1 MAWNGFIIILFQL
14 FMLNNGKFILGSTLS
29 DIDRLYSKLSL
40 DYNKKIRPG
49 DDQSLTTRVNVSFNM
64 GAIQEFDEVNGK
76 FAVIGFFRI
85 TWHDS
90 RLTWNT
96 VDYNNTNTVTFL
108 QEDIWTPT
116 LVITNPFFKIDQIGN
131 DFMTVR
137 YFSNGLAYWTPG
149 EILISS
155 CSVDITY
162 FPFDEQICTI
172 RLMAWGTFPFEIL
185 LQSFSGVKLDYYSE
199 HGTWRI
205 TSTTFDDIV
214 DEVTGLSLIDMS
226 VSMKRRPGF
235 YVINIVLPVIFL
247 MVLNSCVFLL
257 PPDSGE
263 RVSYAIT
270 VLLAISVFLSLI
282 RNHLPKTSEPMSLL
296 EYFLMFDLVFSS
308 LICLSTMLC
317 VRLQFRNKNNTIPSY
332 LKWTILCCRRNDLK
346 KTESLVEVQNNK
358 SDAHNGDLNA
368 CDGLIDDN
376 KHDISWRDICEA
388 LDTILLTTS
397 FVVLSVSVSLFF
409 LIITKTI

>member
-1 MAWNGFIIILFQL
+1 MEWNSFLILQL
-14 FMLNNGKFILGSTLS
+14 LMLNSGTFIFGSRLS
-29 DIDRLYSKLSL
+29 DVDRLYSKLFM

-49 DDQSLTTRVNVSFNM
+49 DDQSLATRVNVSFNL

-90 RLTWNT
+90 RMTWNT
-96 VDYNNTNTVTFL
+96 LDYNNTHTLTFL
-108 QEDIWTPT
+108 QDDVWKPT
-116 LVITNPFFKIDQIGN
+116 LVITNPFCKIDQIGK

-172 RLMAWGTFPFEIL
+172 RLMAWGTLSNEIL
-185 LQSFSGVKLDYYSE
+185 LQSFNGIELNYFSE

-205 TSTTFDDIV
+205 TSTAFNDRV

-235 YVINIVLPVIFL
+235 YVINVVLPVIFL
-247 MVLNSCVFLL
+247 MALNSCVFLL

-270 VLLAISVFLSLI
+270 VLLAISVFLTLI
-282 RNHLPKTSEPMSLL
+282 GNHLPKTSEPMSLL
-296 EYFLMFDLVFSS
+296 GYFLIFDLVFSS
-308 LICLSTMLC
+308 LTCLSTMICL
-317 VRLQFRNKNNTIPSY
+317 RLQFRNKNHPIPSY
-332 LKWTILCCRRNDLK
+332 LKWIVLCCRRNNLK
-346 KTESLVEVQNNK
+346 KRENWVEVQNNK
-358 SDAHNGDLNA
+358 SNVHNSDLNA
-368 CDGLIDDN
+368 CEGLIDNN
-376 KHDISWRDICEA
+376 KQDISWRDICKA
-388 LDTILLTTS
+388 LDTILLRTS
-397 FVVLSVSVSLFF
+397 FVVLSVSVLLFF
-409 LIITKTI
+409 MIITKTI